1 MVRELILY
9 NYGVKMKICNL
20 ASGSEGNV
28 TYVETDH
35 HKILLD
41 LGMTVKYIKEKLS
54 ELSVAIEDID
64 YVFITHVH
72 DDHIKALKGFIK
84 KYNPTICVSPKM
96 FSELEVL
103 RDYENI
109 ILYDDA
115 VYLDDTTIEII
126 KTSHDTSDS
135 RSFILRNN
143 GKSMVYMTDTGF
155 INTKYF
161 KKIENINVYLFESNH
176 DIEMLLHGPYPK
188 WLKDRVM
195 GPYGHLS
202 NKDSSIYLAKI
213 IGPDTKK
220 ILLTHL
226 SHKNNT
232 EEKAL
237 QTIKEIFDEYE
248 VKFTDIQCAKQRE
261 KSELIEI

>member
-1 MVRELILY
+1 
-9 NYGVKMKICNL
+9 MKICNL

-28 TYVETDH
+28 TYIETDK

-41 LGMTVKYIKEKLS
+41 AGTTVKYIKEKLS
-54 ELSVAIEDID
+54 ELSIALEEID
-64 YVFITHVH
+64 YILITHVH
-72 DDHIKALKGFIK
+72 DDHIKALKNIIK
-84 KYNPTICVSPKM
+84 KYNPTICVSPQM
-96 FSELEVL
+96 FSEMEVIKYYDKVL
-103 RDYENI
+103 
-109 ILYDDA
+109 LYDSKIE
-115 VYLDDTTIEII
+115 LDDTVIDII

-135 RSFILRNN
+135 RSFIIKNKN
-143 GKSMVYMTDTGF
+143 ASVVYMTDTGF

-161 KKIENINVYLFESNH
+161 KKITNLNVYLFESNH

-202 NKDSSIYLAKI
+202 NKDSSVYLAKL

-226 SHKNNT
+226 SEKNNT
-232 EEKAL
+232 PEKAL
-237 QTIKEIFDEYE
+237 ETIKETFKEYE
-248 VKFTDIQCAKQRE
+248 IDFTNISCAQQRE
-261 KSELIEI
+261 KSEVIEI

>member
-1 MVRELILY
+1 
-9 NYGVKMKICNL
+9 MKICNL

-28 TYVETDH
+28 TYVETKE

-41 LGMTVKYIKEKLS
+41 VGTTVKYIKEKLS
-54 ELSVAIEDID
+54 ELLVNIEDID
-64 YVFITHVH
+64 YIFITHVH
-72 DDHIKALKGFIK
+72 DDHIKALKNFIK
-84 KYNPTICVSPKM
+84 KYHPVVCVSPKM
-96 FSELEVL
+96 FSEIEVL
-103 RDYENI
+103 KYYDRI
-109 ILYDDA
+109 VLYDEIVNLTD
-115 VYLDDTTIEII
+115 VTIEIL

-135 RSFILRNN
+135 RSFILKSE

-161 KKIENINVYLFESNH
+161 NKLSNLNVYLFESNH
-176 DIEMLLHGPYPK
+176 DVEMLLNGPYPQ

-202 NKDSSIYLAKI
+202 NKDSAIYLAKI
-213 IGPDTKK
+213 IGPNTKK

-237 QTIKEIFDEYE
+237 NTIKEIFEEYE
-248 VKFTDIQCAKQRE
+248 VDFNNIECARQKE

>member
-1 MVRELILY
+1 
-9 NYGVKMKICNL
+9 MKICNL

-28 TYVETDH
+28 TYVETKE

-41 LGMTVKYIKEKLS
+41 VGMTVKYIKEKLA
-54 ELSVAIEDID
+54 ELAVNIEEID
-64 YVFITHVH
+64 YIFITHVH
-72 DDHIKALKGFIK
+72 DDHIKALKNFIK
-84 KYNPTICVSPKM
+84 KYHPVVCVSPKM
-96 FSELEVL
+96 FSELEDLKYYDRIV
-103 RDYENI
+103 
-109 ILYDDA
+109 LYDD
-115 VYLDDTTIEII
+115 VVNLNDVTIEIL

-135 RSFILRNN
+135 RSFILRSE

-161 KKIENINVYLFESNH
+161 KKIENLNVYLFESNH
-176 DIEMLLHGPYPK
+176 DIEMLLNGPYPK

-202 NKDSSIYLAKI
+202 NKDSAIYLAKI

-237 QTIKEIFDEYE
+237 KTMEEIFTEYE
-248 VKFTDIQCAKQRE
+248 INFHNISCAKQRE
-261 KSELIEI
+261 KSEMIEI

>member
-1 MVRELILY
+1 M
-9 NYGVKMKICNL
+9 MKICNL

-28 TYVETDH
+28 TYIETEK

-41 LGMTVKYIKEKLS
+41 LGMTVKYIKDKLQ
-54 ELSVAIEDID
+54 ELSVNIEDID

-72 DDHIKALKGFIK
+72 DDHIKAMKNFIK
-84 KYNPTICVSPKM
+84 KYHPVICVSPKM
-96 FSELEVL
+96 YSELEEL
-103 RDYENI
+103 KEYDNI
-109 ILYDDA
+109 ILYDDI
-115 VYLDDTTIEII
+115 VTLQDLTIEII

-135 RSFILRNN
+135 RSFILKSN
-143 GKSMVYMTDTGF
+143 GKSVVYMTDTGF

-161 KKIENINVYLFESNH
+161 KKLENLNVYLFESNH

-213 IGPDTKK
+213 IGPNTQK

-237 QTIKEIFDEYE
+237 ETIHEIFKEYE
-248 VKFTDIQCAKQRE
+248 IQFNNISCAKQRE